1 LGVATISQAVALL
14 TLMQAEF
21 AERLCSFELV
31 SRFALDLSADFSKIA
46 GPVDAPWHVLLELT
60 DSVARDDLGDL
71 LAEFLVAHGFD
82 NAVLAQSE
90 SERQNL
96 WTLRENISA
105 SQRNL
110 GASIKHDIA
119 VPIERVA
126 EFVERCA
133 PALQTAAST
142 S

>member
-1 LGVATISQAVALL
+1 MRHLFIGSEGTLGIITGASLKLFAQPQTAETAWVGVATISQAVALL

-90 SERQNL
+90 
-96 WTLRENISA
+96 I
-105 SQRNL
+105 
-110 GASIKHDIA
+110 GAAKFMDLA
-119 VPIERVA
+119 
-126 EFVERCA
+126 
-133 PALQTAAST
+133 
-142 S
+142 